1 MGSSVKVS
9 SFFKVKF
16 TFPLIVAAV
25 ALLFLALPEQALA
38 QVDPDCNAENGDGT
52 FDNDQLD
59 GAGNACVRTPD
70 FYGIQMFEMYVCR
83 SAPTPPTTTAAIV
96 LTGCDIILSST
107 SGELIEVKLGQSTT
121 IPGTA
126 TRPSPGVYTHGYI
139 LMGNGFR
146 IRHSQQME
154 SVTSAED
161 PSTTGTFCWTLTKS
175 LATGSVGNASKC
187 RNTAPTAAEI
197 GTTTDV
203 LENFGA
209 VGTYTFTAAP
219 ITAHIIKASGFL
231 LATGEETQAVRLVG
245 IQTFATSVEVT
256 EKSRSLDMAFN
267 VSTGMTVS
275 FNNTDDLEAFASG
288 PFSVLMTVE

>member
-1 MGSSVKVS
+1 VGSSVKVS

-70 FYGIQMFEMYVCR
+70 FYGIQMYEMHLCR
-83 SAPTPPTTTAAIV
+83 SAPTPPTTTATIV
-96 LTGCDIILSST
+96 LPGCDIILASS
-107 SGELIEVKLGQSTT
+107 SGELIEVQLGQSTT

-161 PSTTGTFCWTLTKS
+161 LSTTGVFCWTLTKS
-175 LATGSVGNASKC
+175 LATGSVGDASKC
-187 RNTAPTAAEI
+187 RATAPTEAEI

-203 LENFGA
+203 LENFGTG
-209 VGTYTFTAAP
+209 VYTFNAPPVTAY
-219 ITAHIIKASGFL
+219 IIKASGFL
-231 LATGEETQAVRLVG
+231 LAAGEDVQAVRLVG
-245 IQTFATSVEVT
+245 LQTFATPVTVT
-256 EKSRSLDMAFN
+256 ETSRRLDMAFN

-275 FNNTDDLEAFASG
+275 FNNTDDLEAFQSG

>member
-1 MGSSVKVS
+1 MGSSVNFSPV
-9 SFFKVKF
+9 FKIKF
-16 TFPLIVAAV
+16 TSPLIFAAV
-25 ALLFLALPEQALA
+25 ALLFLALPEQAFA
-38 QVDPDCNAENGDGT
+38 QVDPACNAENGDGT

-59 GAGNACVRTPD
+59 GGTACSRTPD
-70 FYGIQMFEMYVCR
+70 FYGIQMYEMHLCR
-83 SAPTPPTTTAAIV
+83 RAPTPPTTTAAIV
-96 LTGCDIILSST
+96 LSGCDIILASST
-107 SGELIEVKLGQSTT
+107 GELVEVKLGQSTT
-121 IPGTA
+121 IPGAA

-161 PSTTGTFCWTLTKS
+161 PSTTGTFCWTLTTS
-175 LATGSVGNASKC
+175 LATGRVGNASKC

-203 LENFGA
+203 LENFGG
-209 VGTYTFTAAP
+209 VGTYTFTVAP
-219 ITAHIIKASGFL
+219 ITAYITKASGFL

-245 IQTFATSVEVT
+245 IQTFATPVEIT
-256 EKSRSLDMAFN
+256 ENTRSIDMAFN

-288 PFSVLMTVE
+288 PFSVVMTVR